1 MRATGET
8 PVALSFLFNIEN
20 LVFEASP
27 DRREHS
33 AWRIAKK
40 KSKGEMVNGEQQQ
53 SQRIVGLPFTVY

>member
-8 PVALSFLFNIEN
+8 PVALFFLFNIEN
-20 LVFEASP
+20 LLLEASP